1 MSPAFISNTRP
12 SSIAA
17 VARPEST
24 MPTCSTAQ
32 LFAPAARPTCADHFH
47 PGSYVA
53 RPMVMW
59 PSRTTSNLPFSN
71 VRISSGFSNRFRIT
85 SSMDFSFLS
94 FSLERNRPRTVTSK
108 LEIVLLAQRHQSGLF
123 AKLALRVYSKP
134 MQSIRFGTDGWRS
147 IIAED
152 FTFANARIVA
162 HAIARYVVRGED
174 ARKGMLIGYD
184 HRFASDTIAAAVAET
199 ISATGTPVWLADK
212 PCPTPAISLL
222 VRQRKAAGGIV
233 ITASHNPYRWNGIKY
248 KASYGS
254 SALPSIVAE
263 IESELGIVL
272 RDGVPPL
279 PPRRDLIQALEPR
292 APYLETI
299 EKLVDWQRLRSAK
312 FRFLCDPMHGS
323 AAGLLRELFTR
334 NGVACDEIRGTRDP
348 RFAGINPEP
357 IEPHIEAARQAVRVG
372 EYDVAFCADGD
383 GDRIGAIDRDGS
395 FITPHQIFALL
406 VWHLAGTRSLSGDIA
421 KTFSVTKL
429 IDKLAA
435 KLKRKLHET
444 PIGFKY
450 ICELMLEQNIL
461 IGGEESGGIGT
472 SLYLPERDAT
482 VSALFLVELMAW
494 HGKSL
499 GELLAVLSAEFGE
512 YHYGRV
518 DLNVKPGQKEKAI
531 AHFSDSKLTRILDL
545 PVVRR
550 EDMDGIKL
558 YLGDVGW
565 VMVRASGTESLLRV
579 YCETSKSGTTR
590 RVLEAVTQISHNL

>member
-1 MSPAFISNTRP
+1 MA
-12 SSIAA
+12 
-17 VARPEST
+17 
-24 MPTCSTAQ
+24 
-32 LFAPAARPTCADHFH
+32 
-47 PGSYVA
+47 
-53 RPMVMW
+53 
-59 PSRTTSNLPFSN
+59 
-71 VRISSGFSNRFRIT
+71 
-85 SSMDFSFLS
+85 
-94 FSLERNRPRTVTSK
+94 
-108 LEIVLLAQRHQSGLF
+108 
-123 AKLALRVYSKP
+123 
-134 MQSIRFGTDGWRS
+134 SIRFGTDGWRG

-174 ARKGMLIGYD
+174 ARKGVLIGYD
-184 HRFASDTIAAAVAET
+184 HRFASDRFASAVAEA
-199 ISATGTPVWLADK
+199 ISATGTPIWLADK

-222 VRQRKAAGGIV
+222 VRERHAAGGIV
-233 ITASHNPYRWNGIKY
+233 ITASHNPYSWNGIKY

-254 SALPSIVAE
+254 SALPSIIAQ
-263 IESELGIVL
+263 IESELEKVQ
-272 RDGVPPL
+272 REGVPPL
-279 PPRRDLIQALEPR
+279 PIRKDLIQPLEPR
-292 APYLETI
+292 APYLDTI
-299 EKLVDWQRLRSAK
+299 EKLVDWQRLRDAK

-323 AAGLLRELFTR
+323 AAGLLHELFTR
-334 NGVACDEIRGTRDP
+334 NGVSCDEIRGTRDP
-348 RFAGINPEP
+348 RFAGIHPEP
-357 IEPHIEAARQAVRVG
+357 IEPHIEAARQAVRG
-372 EYDVAFCADGD
+372 G
-383 GDRIGAIDRDGS
+383 
-395 FITPHQIFALL
+395 
-406 VWHLAGTRSLSGDIA
+406 IA

-435 KLKRKLHET
+435 KFGRKLHEV

-482 VSALFLVELMAW
+482 VSALFLAELMAW

-518 DLNVKPGQKEKAI
+518 DLDVKPGQKEKAI
-531 AHFSDSKLTRILDL
+531 AHFSNGKLTHILDL

-565 VMVRASGTESLLRV
+565 VMVRASGTENLLRV
-579 YCETSKSGTTR
+579 YCETSKSGTTG
-590 RVLEAVTQISHNL
+590 RVLEAVTQIVHNL